1 MEIGRYFRD
10 GAIECYGSRP
20 KCWVAA
26 AVGAALAV
34 GSTIYGANESGKK
47 EREARKKEAQS
58 HARQQAYWNRKMNE
72 SYADTA
78 AGQNMM
84 RQAKDY
90 ADRNWKKAQGAAAVG
105 GGTDAATAMAKE
117 SGNRMVGDTV
127 ANMAAM
133 DTARQDRAGA
143 AMMQEDA
150 SYADKQAGHLR
161 TQGANIAKV
170 ASDMG
175 NAAMSVGS
183 SIESANASKGNANNA
198 KAAPQN
204 TDSSATSKAVSG
216 MGYDS
221 NDLTKPLVNE
231 NYNST
236 AALKRNMNDSLTG
249 YNEVKER
256 MEKKYGKKQPI

>member
-10 GAIECYGSRP
+10 GAVECYGERP

-26 AVGAALAV
+26 AVGAAVSLA
-34 GSTIYGANESGKK
+34 STLYGAQKSGEK
-47 EREARKKEAQS
+47 EREARRKEAQS

-78 AGQNMM
+78 AGQNMI

-105 GGTDAATAMAKE
+105 GGTDAATAMVKE

-127 ANMAAM
+127 AHMAAM

-143 AMMQEDA
+143 AMMREDA
-150 SYADKQAGHLR
+150 DYAGKQAASLR
-161 TQGANIAKV
+161 TQGANIANV
-170 ASDMG
+170 ASAMG

-183 SIESANASKGNANNA
+183 SIESANASKGDTGNA
-198 KAAPQN
+198 KGGAVLEEEVANSAAPQN
-204 TDSSATSKAVSG
+204 AD
-216 MGYDS
+216 
-221 NDLTKPLVNE
+221 N
-231 NYNST
+231 NST
-236 AALKRNMNDSLTG
+236 AILKKNMNDSLKG
-249 YNEVKER
+249 FNEVKDNTAKG
-256 MEKKYGKKQPI
+256 MEEFDKKYGKYGKRKNFDKTL